1 MRHPNQ
7 EDGMKITTFSVNGK
21 VSYGVVVDGG
31 IVDAKPLAGGP
42 QTLRGAIAAGAL
54 GIIAEAA
61 KGKKPDYT
69 LDQVEFLPVI
79 PDPDKIIAVGLNYRS
94 HVLEGGRDIPEWP
107 MIFARFSNSQVGH
120 GQPMIKPRVSDK
132 FDFEGEMAVII
143 GKTCRHVSEA
153 DALSVVAGY
162 ACYNDGSIRDY
173 QRHTSQFVPG
183 KTFYHS
189 GAFGPWMVTSDEI
202 PDPATLTLVTRLN
215 GEEMQ
220 RATTDD
226 LLFSIPQLIA
236 YLTDVT
242 ELVPGDVIVSGTT
255 GGVGFYRKPQVF
267 MKEGDTIEVELDKIG
282 VLRNP
287 IKNEA

>member
-1 MRHPNQ
+1 
-7 EDGMKITTFSVNGK
+7 MKITTFSVKGT

-31 IVDAKPLAGGP
+31 IIDAKPLAGGP

-54 GIIAEAA
+54 GVIADAV
-61 KGKKPDYT
+61 KGRKPDYS
-69 LDQVEFLPVI
+69 LDEIEFLPVI

-107 MIFARFSNSQVGH
+107 MIFTRFNNSQVGH
-120 GQPMIKPRVSDK
+120 GQAMIKPKVSDK

-189 GAFGPWMVTSDEI
+189 GAFGPWMVTADEI
-202 PDPATLTLVTRLN
+202 ADPATLTLVTRLN

-287 IKNEA
+287 IRNEV

>member
-1 MRHPNQ
+1 
-7 EDGMKITTFSVNGK
+7 MKITTYSVNGAE
-21 VSYGVVVDGG
+21 SYGVVTDDGV
-31 IVDAKPLAGGP
+31 IDAKPLAGGP

-54 GIIAEAA
+54 GIIADAA
-61 KGKKPDYT
+61 EGKSPDHS
-69 LDQVEFLPVI
+69 LDEIEFLPVI

-94 HVLEGGRDIPEWP
+94 HVMEGGDRPEPEWP
-107 MIFARFSNSQVGH
+107 MIFTRFANSQVGH
-120 GQPMIKPRVSDK
+120 GQPMIKPNASDM

-162 ACYNDGSIRDY
+162 SCYNDGSIRDY

-183 KTFYHS
+183 KSFYKS

-202 PDPATLTLVTRLN
+202 TDPATLTLTTRLN

-226 LLFSIPQLIA
+226 LLFNIAQLIH
-236 YLTDVT
+236 YLTTVT

-255 GGVGFYRKPQVF
+255 GGVGFYRDPQVF

-282 VLRNP
+282 VLSNP
-287 IKNEA
+287 IVNEG

>member
-1 MRHPNQ
+1 
-7 EDGMKITTFSVNGK
+7 MKITTFAVNGT
-21 VSYGVVVDGG
+21 VSYGVVTDAG
-31 IVDAKPLAGGP
+31 IIDAKPLAGGP

-54 GIIAEAA
+54 GIIAKAA
-61 KGKKPDYT
+61 AGRKPDYT

-107 MIFARFSNSQVGH
+107 MIFTRFANSQVGH
-120 GQPMIKPRVSDK
+120 GQPMIKPKVSDM

-162 ACYNDGSIRDY
+162 SCYNDGSIRDY

-183 KTFYHS
+183 KSFYHS

-202 PDPATLTLVTRLN
+202 TDPATLTLITRLN

-242 ELVPGDVIVSGTT
+242 ELVAGDVIVSGTT

-267 MKEGDTIEVELDKIG
+267 MKQGDTIEVELDNIG
-282 VLRNP
+282 ILSNP
-287 IKNEA
+287 IRNEA

>member
-1 MRHPNQ
+1 
-7 EDGMKITTFSVNGK
+7 MKITSYSVKGAE
-21 VSYGVVVDGG
+21 SYGVVTDDG
-31 IVDAKPLAGGP
+31 IIDAKPLAGGP
-42 QTLRGAIAAGAL
+42 QTLRGAIAADAL

-61 KGKKPDYT
+61 AGKSPDHS
-69 LDQVEFLPVI
+69 LDEIEFLPVI
-79 PDPDKIIAVGLNYRS
+79 PGPDKIIAIGLNYRS

-107 MIFARFSNSQVGH
+107 MIFTRFSNSQVGH
-120 GQPMIKPRVSDK
+120 GQPMIKPKASDM

-153 DALSVVAGY
+153 DALSVIAGY
-162 ACYNDGSIRDY
+162 SCYNDGSIRDY

-183 KTFYHS
+183 KGFYQS

-202 PDPATLTLVTRLN
+202 TDPATLTLVTRLN

-226 LLFSIPQLIA
+226 LLFNIPQLIH
-236 YLTDVT
+236 YLTTVT

-255 GGVGFYRKPQVF
+255 GGVGFYRDPQVF
-267 MKEGDTIEVELDKIG
+267 MKEGDTIEIELDKIG
-282 VLRNP
+282 VLSNP
-287 IKNEA
+287 IANEA

>member
-1 MRHPNQ
+1 
-7 EDGMKITTFSVNGK
+7 MKITTYSVNGTA
-21 VSYGVVVDGG
+21 SYGVVTDDG
-31 IVDAKPLAGGP
+31 IIDAKPLAGGP

-54 GIIAEAA
+54 DIIAEAA
-61 KGKKPDYT
+61 AGKSHDHS
-69 LDQVEFLPVI
+69 LDEVEFLPVI

-94 HVLEGGRDIPEWP
+94 YVLEGGRDIPEWP
-107 MIFARFSNSQVGH
+107 MIFTRFANSQVGH
-120 GQPMIKPRVSDK
+120 GQAMIKPNASDM

-162 ACYNDGSIRDY
+162 SCYNDGSIRDF

-183 KTFYHS
+183 KSFYKS
-189 GAFGPWMVTSDEI
+189 GGFGPWMVTADEI
-202 PDPATLTLVTRLN
+202 PDPASLTLITRLN

-226 LLFSIPQLIA
+226 LLFSIPQLIH
-236 YLTDVT
+236 YLSTVT

-255 GGVGFYRKPQVF
+255 GGVGFYRDPQVF
-267 MKEGDTIEVELDKIG
+267 MKEGDTVEIELDKIG

-287 IKNEA
+287 IVNEK

>member
-1 MRHPNQ
+1 
-7 EDGMKITTFSVNGK
+7 MKITSYSVNGAE
-21 VSYGVVVDGG
+21 SFGVITDAGV
-31 IVDAKPLAGGP
+31 IDAKPLAGGP

-54 GIIAEAA
+54 GTIAEAA
-61 KGKKPDYT
+61 VNKSPDHS
-69 LDQVEFLPVI
+69 LDDIEFLPVI
-79 PDPDKIIAVGLNYRS
+79 PNPDKIIAVGLNYRS

-107 MIFARFSNSQVGH
+107 MIFTRFANSQVGH
-120 GQPMIKPRVSDK
+120 NQAMIKPNASDM

-162 ACYNDGSIRDY
+162 SCYNDGSIRDY

-183 KTFYHS
+183 KSFYKS
-189 GAFGPWMVTSDEI
+189 GSFGPWMVTADEI
-202 PDPATLTLVTRLN
+202 PDPGALTLMTRLN

-226 LLFSIPQLIA
+226 LLFNIPQLIH
-236 YLTDVT
+236 YLTTVT

-255 GGVGFYRKPQVF
+255 GGVGFYRDPQVF
-267 MKEGDTIEVELDKIG
+267 MSEGDTIEIELDKIG
-282 VLRNP
+282 VLSNP
-287 IKNEA
+287 VVNEG

>member
-1 MRHPNQ
+1 
-7 EDGMKITTFSVNGK
+7 MKITTFSVNGK

-31 IVDAKPLAGGP
+31 IIDAKPLAGGP

-54 GIIAEAA
+54 GVIADAV
-61 KGKKPDYT
+61 KGKKPDYS
-69 LDQVEFLPVI
+69 LDQIEFLPVI

-120 GQPMIKPRVSDK
+120 GQPMIKPKVSDK

-143 GKTCRHVSEA
+143 GKKCRHVSEA

-202 PDPATLTLVTRLN
+202 TDPATLTLITRLN

>member
-1 MRHPNQ
+1 
-7 EDGMKITTFSVNGK
+7 MKITTYSVNGTE
-21 VSYGVVVDGG
+21 SYGVVTDDG
-31 IVDAKPLAGGP
+31 IIDAKPLAGGP
-42 QTLRGAIAAGAL
+42 QTLKGAIAAGAL
-54 GIIAEAA
+54 DIIAEAA
-61 KGKKPDYT
+61 AGKSPDHS
-69 LDQVEFLPVI
+69 LDEIEFLPVI
-79 PDPDKIIAVGLNYRS
+79 PNPDKIMAVGLNYRS

-107 MIFARFSNSQVGH
+107 MIFTRFANSQVGH
-120 GQPMIKPRVSDK
+120 GQAMIKPNASDM

-162 ACYNDGSIRDY
+162 SCYNDGSIRDY

-183 KTFYHS
+183 KSFYKS
-189 GAFGPWMVTSDEI
+189 GAFGPWMITADEI
-202 PDPATLTLVTRLN
+202 PDPASLTLMTRLN

-226 LLFSIPQLIA
+226 LLFSIPQLIH
-236 YLTDVT
+236 YLTTVT

-255 GGVGFYRKPQVF
+255 GGVGFYRDPQVF
-267 MKEGDTIEVELDKIG
+267 MKEGDTVEIELDKIG

-287 IKNEA
+287 IMSEK